1 MANNN
6 IENKVFPKIT
16 VVYIAVF
23 MIIDWAVQILAIS
36 IAGNFSNGTAV
47 NQIQSV
53 LLSICMF
60 IPAITLIVFCL
71 LKKISWKDLGLRP
84 FKPLCWLPV
93 FGIILII
100 QALTLISI
108 LWFSGYPNFIISDGG
123 WKLNNVATIIRQP
136 NKPIIFIINCTLSIM
151 LASIISIPQALG
163 EELAWRGYLQNIFTK
178 RFGLTKG
185 LILLGIIWGFFHLP
199 VNLAGYN
206 HPESPILGGFI
217 YMTITSISLGIV
229 FGWIR
234 IRTNSVWPVA
244 VAHGSYNII
253 EHIITMAEP
262 GINANLYYLY
272 RNGIEI
278 LIGLFFLWLIV
289 RNKNMYLNSS
299 NAA

>member
-1 MANNN
+1 MAND

-16 VVYIAVF
+16 VAYITAF

-36 IAGNFSNGTAV
+36 ATGNFSSGAAV

-53 LLSICMF
+53 LLTICMF
-60 IPAITLIVFCL
+60 IPAIILIIFCL
-71 LKKISWKDLGLRP
+71 FKKISWKDLGLRP
-84 FKPLCWLPV
+84 FTPLYWLPV

-100 QALTLISI
+100 QALTFISV
-108 LWFSGYPNFIISDGG
+108 LWFSDYPNFIISDGG

-136 NKPIIFIINCTLSIM
+136 NKPIAFIINCTLSMM
-151 LASIISIPQALG
+151 LATIISIPQALG

-178 RFGLTKG
+178 RFGLIKG
-185 LILLGIIWGFFHLP
+185 LILLGIIWGLFHLP

-206 HPESPILGGFI
+206 HPKSPILGGFI
-217 YMTITSISLGIV
+217 YMVITSISLGIV

-234 IRTNSVWPVA
+234 IRTGSVWPVA
-244 VAHGSYNII
+244 IAHGSYNII
-253 EHIITMAEP
+253 EHIIVMAKP
-262 GINANLYYLY
+262 RINANLYYLY

-289 RNKNMYLNSS
+289 RNKNMYINSS
-299 NAA
+299 NVA